1 VLKGWA
7 SAAAASGVTR
17 VIWIHDGEA
26 PAVPDAEVRT
36 VSQTDPRLV
45 EEVVALDDARILPR

>member
-1 VLKGWA
+1 
-7 SAAAASGVTR
+7 VTR